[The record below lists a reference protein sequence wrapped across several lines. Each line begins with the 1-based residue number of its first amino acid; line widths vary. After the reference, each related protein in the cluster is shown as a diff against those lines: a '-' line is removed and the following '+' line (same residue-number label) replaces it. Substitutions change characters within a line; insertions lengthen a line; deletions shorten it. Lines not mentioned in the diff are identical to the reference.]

1 MAARVTVVN
10 DNPDFL
16 DLVRE
21 ILDGDR
27 YDTTTIDGDQP
38 EALERIR
45 ASRPDVLMIDLRMG
59 MDGLHGWDIA
69 EQVRAD
75 SDLARVPILVCS
87 ADIVALRELAA
98 DLTEAHEV
106 ATLEKPFTID
116 HLVESIEGLLVGAAR
131 R

>member
-1 MAARVTVVN
+1 MTARVTVVN

-16 DLVRE
+16 ELVRE
-21 ILDGDR
+21 ILDGER

-38 EALERIR
+38 EALDRIR

-59 MDGLHGWDIA
+59 TDGMHGWDIA
-69 EQVRAD
+69 QQVRAD
-75 SDLARVPILVCS
+75 ADLKRTPILVCS
-87 ADIVALRELAA
+87 ADIVALRELSA
-98 DLTEAHEV
+98 DLADDHEV

-116 HLVESIEGLLVGAAR
+116 HLTDSIEGLLVGAAR